1 MKQLLLM
8 ITVLSISI
16 CNAQTT
22 KVWLNSISKNNK
34 EIKSSIQYWE
44 AQKLEYRTG
53 LNPPNP
59 TLEYDYLV
67 GSPAGAGN
75 QTDFNVTQS
84 FEFPT
89 TYFKKRSL
97 ASEQAK
103 QSEFHLKI
111 QRQEVLLEAHL
122 NLLEVIFLNKKQS
135 ELKKRLINVETLNK
149 DFETRLEK
157 GDANI
162 LDVNKTKIQRIQI
175 EAEAR
180 RVESEKAILLQ
191 KLTEMNGGN
200 PITVTD
206 TFYQVEAITLGFDSL
221 EKLIETTDPNL
232 AYLIQ
237 QKEISETQVGLT
249 KALRLPKFETGY
261 HSQAILGQNFRGV
274 HLGMSIPL
282 WENRNTVNFQKA
294 NVLFSEFKI
303 EEHRTEHFF
312 EVKQQYEDY
321 LNLKKSL
328 EAYNTVLTSINSREL
343 LWKAFQLGEIS
354 VVEYFME
361 TSYYFTTYDAYLQ
374 LEKEYYQSVARLNKY
389 TL

>member
-1 MKQLLLM
+1 MKQLLLFV
-8 ITVLSISI
+8 ITLSINI
-16 CNAQTT
+16 CNAQTA
-22 KVWLNSISKNNK
+22 KVWLDSIAKNNK
-34 EIKSSIQYWE
+34 EIKSSIQFWE

-59 TLEYDYLV
+59 TVEYDYLV

-75 QTDFNVTQS
+75 QTDLNVIQT

-103 QSEFHLKI
+103 QPEFQLKV
-111 QRQEVLLEAHL
+111 QRQDVLLQANLH
-122 NLLEVIFLNKKQS
+122 LLEVIYLNKKQS
-135 ELKKRLINVETLNK
+135 ELRKRLINVESLKK

-162 LDVNKTKIQRIQI
+162 LDVNKTKLQKIQI
-175 EAEAR
+175 ETEAR

-191 KLTEMNGGN
+191 KLAEMNGGN
-200 PITVTD
+200 PVTLTD
-206 TFYQVEAITLGFDSL
+206 TIYQVEAITLGFDSL
-221 EKLIETTDPNL
+221 EKLIESNDPNL
-232 AYLIQ
+232 KYFMQ

-261 HSQAILGQNFRGV
+261 HSQAILGQNFRGI
-274 HLGMSIPL
+274 HFGMSIPL
-282 WENRNTVNFQKA
+282 WENRNTVSFQKA
-294 NVLFSEFKI
+294 NVLYSELKI
-303 EEHRTEHFF
+303 EEHRTKHYF
-312 EVKQQYEDY
+312 EVKQQYEEY
-321 LNLKKSL
+321 VNLKKSL
-328 EAYNTVLTSINSREL
+328 EAYRAVLTSINSREL

-354 VVEYFME
+354 VTEYFME
-361 TSYYFTTYDAYLQ
+361 TTYFFSTYDTYLQ
-374 LEKEYYQSVARLNKY
+374 LEKDYYQSMARLNKY